1 MESFNPLIIVN
12 ISFIIS
18 VANHFYK
25 EIKIE
30 NNQFSKKKHA
40 SNKARKGTV
49 VNPLRVPCYDDY
61 SPLKA
66 PD

>member
-1 MESFNPLIIVN
+1 MRKL
-12 ISFIIS
+12 
-18 VANHFYK
+18 FYK
-25 EIKIE
+25 EIIIE
-30 NNQFSKKKHA
+30 NIQISKKKHA

-66 PD
+66 PDQRYEYDVQSL